1 MRIFLLVILFSLPT
15 LVCAQIT
22 ASLNYDKQKDVL
34 DLIVENESKDCDIY
48 VFDVYDGS
56 RYSSTI
62 TPRFSKKGVEYES
75 FITGL
80 QEKESLIPIKPMQKE
95 RFVFSWF
102 SVLRD
107 KGFRFFD
114 INYTIV
120 YAYVDKDGE
129 KVVKSHKDKLKFEV
143 EKP

>member
-1 MRIFLLVILFSLPT
+1 M
-15 LVCAQIT
+15 
-22 ASLNYDKQKDVL
+22 
-34 DLIVENESKDCDIY
+34 
-48 VFDVYDGS
+48 
-56 RYSSTI
+56 
-62 TPRFSKKGVEYES
+62 
-75 FITGL
+75 ITGL